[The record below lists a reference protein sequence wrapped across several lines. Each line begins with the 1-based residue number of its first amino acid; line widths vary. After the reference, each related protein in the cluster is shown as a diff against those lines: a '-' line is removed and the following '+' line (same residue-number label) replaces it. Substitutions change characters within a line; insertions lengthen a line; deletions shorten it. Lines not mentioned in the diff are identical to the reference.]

1 LPAPSIPIFL
11 SSIQKTLIIT
21 KIRTMSLVY
30 LILGGNQGDRD
41 EIISEAID
49 LVTNK
54 IGHKI
59 VCSSRY
65 ETESWGFKSEP
76 FLNQVIVLETIL
88 TPEATL
94 AQCLQIENQ
103 LGRAR
108 KTDRYV
114 ARTIDIDL
122 LYFDSLVINSASL
135 TLPHP
140 RIAQRKFVLV
150 PLSEIAPELRDPVT
164 GATVLELLD
173 NCIDSSL
180 VRRIT

>member
-1 LPAPSIPIFL
+1 
-11 SSIQKTLIIT
+11 
-21 KIRTMSLVY
+21 MSVVY

-49 LVTNK
+49 LVTSK
-54 IGHKI
+54 IGQKK

-76 FLNQVIVLETIL
+76 FLNQVIALETFL
-88 TPEATL
+88 SPEAIL
-94 AQCLQIENQ
+94 EQCLQIERQ
-103 LGRAR
+103 LGRFR
-108 KTDRYV
+108 KTDRYE

-122 LYFDSLVINSASL
+122 LYFDSLVVNSPNL

-140 RIAQRKFVLV
+140 RIALRRFVLE
-150 PLSEIAPELRDPVT
+150 PLAEVAPYMKDPVT
-164 GATVLELLD
+164 GATVSEMLEK
-173 NCIDSSL
+173 CIDSSV